1 MNEEK
6 VPRRI
11 ELQIL
16 LSALAIAGLFVI
28 FNMAGKVPGVI
39 AGGLVAYLNFFFIRV
54 IILRTFARK
63 DKIRFAIALLYG
75 VKFLAVILVVY
86 LIVRSKRF
94 DMVGFLAGFSSLLL
108 GILLEGIRR
117 AIWED
122 RPPEESG

>member
-1 MNEEK
+1 MKEQK
-6 VPRRI
+6 VPRTI

-16 LSALAIAGLFVI
+16 LSAMVIVI
-28 FNMAGKVPGVI
+28 FLLLFGMAEKVPGAI

-54 IILRTFARK
+54 IILRAFSRR

-75 VKFLAVILVVY
+75 VKFLAVIFIVY

-94 DMVGFLAGFSSLLL
+94 DMAGFLAGFSSLLL

-122 RPPEESG
+122 TPPEGSG

>member
-1 MNEEK
+1 MVIVIFLLLFGMAEK
-6 VPRRI
+6 VPG
-11 ELQIL
+11 
-16 LSALAIAGLFVI
+16 A
-28 FNMAGKVPGVI
+28 I

-54 IILRTFARK
+54 IILRAFSRR

-75 VKFLAVILVVY
+75 VKFLAVIFIVY

-94 DMVGFLAGFSSLLL
+94 DMAGFLAGFSSLLL

-122 RPPEESG
+122 TPPEGSG